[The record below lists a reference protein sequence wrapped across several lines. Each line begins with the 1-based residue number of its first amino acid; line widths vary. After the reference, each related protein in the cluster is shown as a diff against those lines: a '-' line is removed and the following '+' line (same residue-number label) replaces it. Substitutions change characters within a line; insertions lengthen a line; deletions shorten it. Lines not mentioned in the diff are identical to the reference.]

1 MQRKKTSPWQY
12 LGLVIILGILAA
24 VGWWLISPTFI
35 DKEVSEPLPVTNV
48 EEPSSEPVVEAVPTS
63 VAENQTESEADA
75 VTEPTAEPAISD
87 SGQVLAQGSFYDLS
101 YTGAGD
107 ALVYQFAD
115 SSRFLRLQD
124 FSVDN
129 GPDLFVYLVPV
140 DPVPNT
146 SGTEIAG
153 YYNLG
158 RLKGNIGD
166 QNYDIPADL
175 DLSQYQSVVVW
186 CEAFSVPFIASPLNT
201 Q

>member
-1 MQRKKTSPWQY
+1 MQRKTVSPWQY
-12 LGLVIILGILAA
+12 LGLVIILGILLAA
-24 VGWWLISPTFI
+24 VGWWLISPIFI
-35 DKEVSEPLPVTNV
+35 DKEVNEPLPITNV
-48 EEPSSEPVVEAVPTS
+48 EEPSSEPVAEATPATS
-63 VAENQTESEADA
+63 VSENQP
-75 VTEPTAEPAISD
+75 EPTAEPATSD
-87 SGQVLAQGSFYDLS
+87 SSQVLAQGSFYSLS
-101 YTGAGD
+101 YNGAGD
-107 ALVYQFAD
+107 ALVYQLAD
-115 SSRFLRLQD
+115 SSRILRLQD
-124 FSVDN
+124 FTVDN

-146 SGTEIAG
+146 SGTEIEG

-175 DLSQYQSVVVW
+175 DLSQYQSVVIW